1 MPSALQVLAQLN
13 NMTQNTQQL
22 TFTLTIEE
30 ANYILAAL
38 QELPAKVCNPLTR
51 NIQEQANAQL
61 QPAAEAATE

>member
-1 MPSALQVLAQLN
+1 
-13 NMTQNTQQL
+13 MTQNTQQL

-61 QPAAEAATE
+61 QPTAQAATE